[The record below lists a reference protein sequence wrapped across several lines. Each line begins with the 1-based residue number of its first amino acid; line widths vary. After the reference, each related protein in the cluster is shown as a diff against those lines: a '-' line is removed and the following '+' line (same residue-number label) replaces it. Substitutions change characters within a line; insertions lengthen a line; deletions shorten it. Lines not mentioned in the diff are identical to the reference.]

1 MDGVEIRAVA
11 PGLSGARVRPGSALA
26 APGGPALT
34 VRKPSDPIPAK
45 EERRMLVPFGTHV
58 VDREGKSVG
67 TVSRLVLHP
76 QSRQV
81 VGLVVQQGVVDRREV
96 VVPLDRV
103 AAFDREVHLTLSAAE
118 LAGLELFNSQ
128 TLRPMPDGWKMPAG
142 FDLRSF
148 FLVAG
153 DGWTE
158 AVLPFVLTSPSVSG
172 TPAWI
177 PDSDAAS
184 SVDEPVIARATPVYD
199 SAGHR
204 IGEVEAVEL
213 DQATSRITR
222 IIVRGGLLFRTETA
236 IPASLVAS
244 VDGRVTLGVE
254 ADSLKALEIS
264 NRVTVR

>member
-1 MDGVEIRAVA
+1 
-11 PGLSGARVRPGSALA
+11 
-26 APGGPALT
+26 
-34 VRKPSDPIPAK
+34 
-45 EERRMLVPFGTHV
+45 MLVPFGTHV

-96 VVPLDRV
+96 VVPLDRI

-128 TLRPMPDGWKMPAG
+128 NLRPMPDGWKMPAG

-172 TPAWI
+172 TP
-177 PDSDAAS
+177 DAAS
-184 SVDEPVIARATPVYD
+184 SVDEPVIARGTPVYD
-199 SAGHR
+199 SAGQR

-213 DQATSRITR
+213 DQATGRITR
-222 IIVRGGLLFRTETA
+222 IIVRRGLLFRTETA

-244 VDGRVTLGVE
+244 VDDRVTLRVE
-254 ADSLKALEIS
+254 ADSLKKLEMP
-264 NRVTVR
+264 NRVTVH

>member
-1 MDGVEIRAVA
+1 M
-11 PGLSGARVRPGSALA
+11 
-26 APGGPALT
+26 PALT

-67 TVSRLVLHP
+67 TVSRLVLHS

-96 VVPLDRV
+96 VVPLDRI

-128 TLRPMPDGWKMPAG
+128 NLRPMPDGWKMPAG

-184 SVDEPVIARATPVYD
+184 SVDEPVIAKATPVYD
-199 SAGHR
+199 SAGQR

-222 IIVRGGLLFRTETA
+222 IIVRRGLLFRTETA

-244 VDGRVTLGVE
+244 VDDRVTLGVE
-254 ADSLKALEIS
+254 ADSLKTLEMP
-264 NRVTVR
+264 NRVSVR